1 MDSIT
6 RLSQKIL
13 AERARNGTQPN
24 QTPSTAPPPYSESDM
39 DSDDEDSDDESSPPV
54 KLIVNAAHS
63 IQGSGNLVPT
73 SATPLADAT
82 KFSTL
87 LLHAV
92 NQINAVNNKS
102 STSAT
107 PTCRRPLKVDLT
119 INCGVTVVGDRN
131 VIGNVGLKPK
141 APNGVVAPALPA
153 TATAATTASTAAVAG
168 AKRKS
173 EEPDAG
179 EEPAAKK
186 VATTGDG
193 GGN

>member
-13 AERARNGTQPN
+13 AERAARNGPQHP
-24 QTPSTAPPPYSESDM
+24 PSTAPPPYSESDM
-39 DSDDEDSDDESSPPV
+39 ESDDEDDSDDETSSSSPL
-54 KLIVNAAHS
+54 KLTVNAAHS

-92 NQINAVNNKS
+92 NQINAANKLA
-102 STSAT
+102 STSTT
-107 PTCRRPLKVDLT
+107 PTCRRPIKVDLT
-119 INCGVTVVGDRN
+119 INCGITVVGDRN
-131 VIGNVGLKPK
+131 VIGNVGVKPK
-141 APNGVVAPALPA
+141 APNGVAAPALPA
-153 TATAATTASTAAVAG
+153 STAAAVAG

-173 EEPDAG
+173 EEPNAG

-186 VATTGDG
+186 VATKEDG
-193 GGN
+193 SD